1 MDIEIVK
8 AIALVVVAVT
18 FIMAMRKG
26 WELTA
31 ICFGLTLLLASC
43 EVLGAK

>member
-8 AIALVVVAVT
+8 AIALVVVCAT
-18 FIMAMRKG
+18 FIFAMRKG

-43 EVLGAK
+43 EILGVR